1 MARFTGDLRMMKT
14 NPVFVVMKTHGI
26 RILSPYDYGYEK
38 EFLRRINGNPI
49 ILMGRKSIKKES
61 LVCYCVAK
69 KLYKIYKYGNLK
81 VDSLSIY
88 PEVQGSVVL
97 VDSSTTDV
105 KYKHIF
111 KLLRLKKEIVM
122 DVLGKLELQEI
133 FGKNI
138 EYLEE
143 EGVII
148 DVNRDKFVG
157 SNTARQGSEVISFAE

>member
-1 MARFTGDLRMMKT
+1 MKN

-26 RILSPYDYGYEK
+26 KILSPYDYGYRR
-38 EFLRRINGNPI
+38 EFLWKIDGNPI
-49 ILMGRKSIKKES
+49 ILIGRKSIKKES
-61 LVCYCVAK
+61 LLCYCIAK
-69 KLYKIYKYGNLK
+69 KLYRIYRYGNLK
-81 VDSLSIY
+81 IDSLSVY

-97 VDSSTTDV
+97 VDSSTTDI

-138 EYLEE
+138 EYLKE

-157 SNTARQGSEVISFAE
+157 GDTAGQGFEVISFAE